1 MAQIQI
7 LSLSVSLMSCDGA
20 HTHKVDV
27 SVWGELFLQRFPALG
42 LWEMMCVWAGGSRIC
57 CFRSRSWLQGPAFC
71 QRSCFHRKCRLGV
84 TRKCR
89 LGDGFLD
96 NGCWS
101 GCFWDEVISV
111 WRRNVRHRAK
121 KREEGK
127 YGQKLLRLKSF
138 YDRGKMLNNH

>member
-42 LWEMMCVWAGGSRIC
+42 LWETLCVWAGGGRIC
-57 CFRSRSWLQGPAFC
+57 CFRAGADSRVPLSFRGAVSRGSVVWVSPG
-71 QRSCFHRKCRLGV
+71 SV
-84 TRKCR
+84 V

-101 GCFWDEVISV
+101 GCFWDEGLQCLERGTSV
-111 WRRNVRHRAK
+111 TALK

-127 YGQKLLRLKSF
+127 YGQKLLRLNLFMIGVKC
-138 YDRGKMLNNH
+138 